1 MKRGAAAEVSLLL
14 AVVFLG
20 SNPVSVKFAVVEIP
34 PLSLAALRFFV
45 AGLLLVALLRLIEP
59 RWLPPRRYL
68 PRLAVLGVVGV
79 GVNQAAFA
87 LGVDITT
94 ASHTAMVYATSPI
107 WGMLLGAALGLE
119 RPRLR
124 GVLGVALALAGLGLV
139 VAGSSGEGSGGA
151 SVSGDLLI
159 MVAAACW
166 GTYAVLSL
174 PLLRGNDDEG
184 EAGGLSPLAVGA
196 YSVLFGGVALLP
208 LGLPGAVGADW
219 GAVSGG
225 VWAAVAYSTLCVSAY
240 GFAAWQGGISRVGAN
255 RVLVYQYLMTLV
267 GVSAGVLLLGEG
279 LGTSVLVGAAVLLCG
294 VYLARR

>member
-1 MKRGAAAEVSLLL
+1 MKQGAAAEASLLL

-20 SNPVSVKFAVVEIP
+20 SNPVSVKFAVAEVP
-34 PLSLAALRFFV
+34 PLTLAALRFFV
-45 AGLLLVALLRLIEP
+45 AGLLLVVLLRLVEP
-59 RWLPPRRYL
+59 GRFPARRYL
-68 PRLAVLGVVGV
+68 PRLVALGVVGV

-94 ASHTAMVYATSPI
+94 ASHTAMVYATAPI

-124 GVLGVALALAGLGLV
+124 GVFGVALALVGLGLV
-139 VAGSSGEGSGGA
+139 VAGSTGESSSGA

-166 GTYAVLSL
+166 GAYAVLSL
-174 PLLRGNDDEG
+174 PLLRGEDDG
-184 EAGGLSPLAVGA
+184 DEAGGLSPLAVGA

-208 LGLPGAVGADW
+208 LGLPGAVGTGW
-219 GAVSGG
+219 GVVSGG

-279 LGTSVLVGAAVLLCG
+279 IGASVLIGAAVLLCG